1 MDVTIAPPQPADRE
15 KFLAAVAG
23 SRELHHP
30 WVAPPADPD
39 AFDAWVAGIGERR
52 ASWLVRDGDRLVG
65 VVNANEIV
73 RRAFHSTYLG
83 FYGFV
88 GGTGGGRMTR
98 GLGLV
103 LSALFNDLDLHR
115 AEANLQPDNAASRA
129 LVQRLGFR
137 QEGFSPD
144 YLYIDGAWRDHERWA
159 ILAPEWIA
167 RNGD

>member
-1 MDVTIAPPQPADRE
+1 MDVTIAPPRPADRE
-15 KFLAAVAG
+15 KFLAAVAR
-23 SRELHHP
+23 SREMHHP

-83 FYGFV
+83 YYGFV

-103 LSALFNDLDLHR
+103 LSALFNDRGLHR

-137 QEGFSPD
+137 QEGFSPA
-144 YLYIDGAWRDHERWA
+144 YLYTDGAWRDHERWA
-159 ILAPEWIA
+159 ILAPDWIA
-167 RNGD
+167 RNDD